1 MKPALSDNLTEI
13 YNQPS
18 HSLSTKIT
26 AAATIAQA
34 LQSSNI
40 FTISKAVSFMCV
52 AATASYSKPDFRSF
66 LQLLMLFFNLL
77 QALPNVFIR

>member
-40 FTISKAVSFMCV
+40 FTISKAVSFMSV
-52 AATASYSKPDFRSF
+52 AATTSYSKPDFRSF
-66 LQLLMLFFNLL
+66 FAVTHVLYQSFTGTS
-77 QALPNVFIR
+77 